1 MHSYVDLELGADA
14 QDEFTRLL
22 IYPDGA
28 TRQEDMHDH
37 WDVKGVFRDL
47 SGSVLRFDVKDNL
60 DRHHQSFPVEIQ
72 NVHGAKGWLYG
83 NADCLAFHH
92 PTSFTIVWRF
102 RLVKL
107 VERLMQESSV
117 TPDEYITDK
126 WEWSPLGHGDPKS
139 QVYSRKKWDRD
150 DRVVMVHKNDMWNI
164 SSSRPRKKQ
173 P

>member
-1 MHSYVDLELGADA
+1 
-14 QDEFTRLL
+14 
-22 IYPDGA
+22 
-28 TRQEDMHDH
+28 MHDH

>member
-1 MHSYVDLELGADA
+1 VHSYVDLELGADA